1 MDIHGHT
8 SNRHYYWRTND
19 MVGRRLRCIED
30 VFVRE
35 PWRKRGIAKFTLA
48 QALKYLKSH
57 KLQ

>member
-1 MDIHGHT
+1 
-8 SNRHYYWRTND
+8 